1 MQSKQLDLNIT
12 LLTTSG
18 NLNLKSE
25 NFLIMYA
32 NVDSLP
38 NKMEELKKRVT
49 SMDIKP
55 DVIALTEIKHKNK
68 WNLEKSELQLDGCS
82 FYCNVLEG
90 NSRGIINYVKDNI
103 RCKQLI
109 DNEPAKE
116 CLLLSIQ
123 INKNDNLYLATIY
136 RSPNSTFDNDMSII
150 RLVDNLQNGKPGQKL
165 IIGDFSWPHIDWINW
180 STQNSTE
187 NKFIDTLRKNSL
199 NQHIK
204 RATRARGK
212 DTPHLLDLV
221 ISNDYFVD
229 NIDYDAPFG
238 KSDHCVLLVD
248 CNFTADKRDCIG
260 KLALSRG
267 DYDGLRNS
275 LQINWHDLL
284 IPYSDNIDDMWLVFK
299 SELENK
305 ICSHIPT
312 HKSFNSWKKDSWTR
326 PLSPEIRKM
335 ISKKRRL
342 WTRYIETRDAVIF
355 KKYKS
360 ARNAV
365 SRELRKLQT
374 MEQQQVAVTCKENPK
389 KIWKYVNSKRKNKS
403 NIGDLKTQD
412 TSGNDIIV
420 TEDKDRAEVLG
431 KFFSSVFTQEAQ
443 LGMDNL
449 QDRVVNYLN
458 EQPVFTSQSILDKLS
473 NLNITKSPGPDLLH
487 PRVLYEIRREISQPL
502 QIIFTTSLH
511 SGKLPME
518 WKSANVVAI
527 HKKGNKYEPSN
538 YRPVSLTCIICK
550 LMESII
556 RDNIMSYFF
565 NNDFFSNKQYGFI
578 KGRSTVLQLLRIMDD
593 WTCQLE
599 SGSQI
604 DVIYTD
610 FQKAFDKVNSTQLT
624 KDCFENCRYMGLMT
638 LLYSGSE
645 IFCAIENNE

>member
-1 MQSKQLDLNIT
+1 
-12 LLTTSG
+12 
-18 NLNLKSE
+18 
-25 NFLIMYA
+25 
-32 NVDSLP
+32 
-38 NKMEELKKRVT
+38 
-49 SMDIKP
+49 
-55 DVIALTEIKHKNK
+55 
-68 WNLEKSELQLDGCS
+68 
-82 FYCNVLEG
+82 
-90 NSRGIINYVKDNI
+90 
-103 RCKQLI
+103 
-109 DNEPAKE
+109 
-116 CLLLSIQ
+116 
-123 INKNDNLYLATIY
+123 
-136 RSPNSTFDNDMSII
+136 
-150 RLVDNLQNGKPGQKL
+150 
-165 IIGDFSWPHIDWINW
+165 
-180 STQNSTE
+180 
-187 NKFIDTLRKNSL
+187 
-199 NQHIK
+199 
-204 RATRARGK
+204 
-212 DTPHLLDLV
+212 
-221 ISNDYFVD
+221 
-229 NIDYDAPFG
+229 
-238 KSDHCVLLVD
+238 
-248 CNFTADKRDCIG
+248 
-260 KLALSRG
+260 
-267 DYDGLRNS
+267 
-275 LQINWHDLL
+275 
-284 IPYSDNIDDMWLVFK
+284 
-299 SELENK
+299 
-305 ICSHIPT
+305 
-312 HKSFNSWKKDSWTR
+312 
-326 PLSPEIRKM
+326 
-335 ISKKRRL
+335 
-342 WTRYIETRDAVIF
+342 
-355 KKYKS
+355 
-360 ARNAV
+360 
-365 SRELRKLQT
+365 

-389 KIWKYVNSKRKNKS
+389 NFWKYVNSKRKNKS